1 METVGVR
8 ELKLN
13 LSRYL
18 RKVKSGE
25 RIMVTDRN
33 KEVAVITPVRE
44 VSLEDKLLQMVGQGL
59 AYWTGEKPA
68 GIKRRVASRGGS
80 VSAAVIE
87 DRR

>member
-1 METVGVR
+1 LETVGVR

-18 RKVKSGE
+18 RKVKEGE

-33 KEVAVITPVRE
+33 KEVAVITPARAA
-44 VSLEDKLLQMVGQGL
+44 SLEDKLLQMVGQGL
-59 AYWTGEKPA
+59 VQWTGEKPE
-68 GIKRRVASRGGS
+68 GIKRRVVSRKGS